1 MAITAAMNEWGLVG
15 YETLAARGKSATI
28 DNLNNDVAWW

>member
-15 YETLAARGKSATI
+15 YETLAARGI
-28 DNLNNDVAWW
+28 PPLLII